1 MNASPHISL
10 VFVNYRSAQYLAAA
24 LRSLFSFERDPDFF
38 EVIVVNNDPAEQRAL
53 EELRRALPFVLIENS
68 GNLGF
73 GNGGNLGARQARGSI
88 LGFINPDVLWTGAH
102 LRGIAEAFDEERS
115 IGILGMAL
123 LDEDKRPEA
132 WSAGQEPSL
141 MSILRNNIIP
151 SRRTLWQKDGLS
163 FPDWVSGGA
172 LFIRAALF
180 SEIGGFDERFF
191 LYFEDVDLCTEARKR
206 GFRVARHA
214 AFPLV
219 HLGGRSNLS
228 SGLQKK
234 YFYESQKKY
243 FEKRR
248 PAWESR
254 VLELLRF
261 LFRISS

>member
-1 MNASPHISL
+1 MNANPHISL

-24 LRSLFSFERDPDFF
+24 LRSLFSFEQETDLF
-38 EVIVVNNDPAEQRAL
+38 EVIVVNNDASESPVLQ
-53 EELRRALPFVLIENS
+53 ELRRALPFILIENS

-73 GNGGNLGARQARGSI
+73 GNGGNLGARQARGNI

-102 LRGIAEAFDEERS
+102 LQGIGRLFGENRS
-115 IGILGMAL
+115 IGIAGMAL
-123 LDEDKRPEA
+123 LDADKRPEA
-132 WSAGQEPSL
+132 WSAGQEPGL
-141 MSILRNNIIP
+141 LSIVCNNIIP
-151 SRRTLWQKDGLS
+151 SRRALWQKDGLS

-191 LYFEDVDLCTEARKR
+191 LYFEDVDLCAEARKR
-206 GFRVARHA
+206 GFSVARHT

-234 YFYESQKKY
+234 YFHESQKKY

-254 VLELLRF
+254 ALELLRF